1 MRGTKLTAIATA
13 LVCGSVTL
21 GVTGPALAAGRAARL
36 AVAKSAAVER
46 VVAESAVAESAPE
59 ADSRSDSIGSL
70 GETLDLGSRIAKEA
84 DSWNPDVEHLRDL
97 RVRLRESAE
106 RLLAD
111 VRAVKAKTPARPGTD
126 GLAVDPVSDVKS
138 QLDTLVKDVNDLLAA
153 VDAKDVGKVTALV
166 GKVTEDLQ
174 ALLTS
179 VPKLLT
185 NAAPLPAPAPLP
197 GL

>member
-21 GVTGPALAAGRAARL
+21 GVTGPALAAGRAAEH
-36 AVAKSAAVER
+36 AAAVEHAAAAD
-46 VVAESAVAESAPE
+46 VPVDSVPG

-70 GETLDLGSRIAKEA
+70 GETLNTGSRIVKEA
-84 DSWNPDVEHLRDL
+84 ESWNPDMEHLRDL

-153 VDAKDVGKVTALV
+153 VQAKDVGKVTALV
-166 GKVTEDLQ
+166 GQVTADLQ

-179 VPKLLT
+179 VPKLLS
-185 NAAPLPAPAPLP
+185 NAAPLPAPLPAPVPLP

>member
-1 MRGTKLTAIATA
+1 MRSTKLIAIATA

-21 GVTGPALAAGRAARL
+21 GVTGPALAAGRAARPA
-36 AVAKSAAVER
+36 AVAPAAVEPA
-46 VVAESAVAESAPE
+46 VVESAVESAPE

-70 GETLDLGSRIAKEA
+70 GETLNLGSRIVKEA

-138 QLDTLVKDVNDLLAA
+138 QLDTLLKDVNDLLTA
-153 VDAKDVGKVTALV
+153 VQVKDVGKVTALV
-166 GKVTEDLQ
+166 GQVTADLQ

-185 NAAPLPAPAPLP
+185 NAAPLPPVPAPLP

>member
-1 MRGTKLTAIATA
+1 MRSTKIVAIATA

-21 GVTGPALAAGRAARL
+21 GVTGPALAAGRVARP
-36 AVAKSAAVER
+36 AAV
-46 VVAESAVAESAPE
+46 ESAPE

-70 GETLDLGSRIAKEA
+70 GETLNLGSRIAKEA

-111 VRAVKAKTPARPGTD
+111 VRAVKAKTPARPGAD

-153 VDAKDVGKVTALV
+153 VDAKDVAKVTALV
-166 GKVTEDLQ
+166 GKVTADLQ

>member
-13 LVCGSVTL
+13 LVCGSVAVPVAL
-21 GVTGPALAAGRAARL
+21 GATGPALAAGRAARP
-36 AVAKSAAVER
+36 AA
-46 VVAESAVAESAPE
+46 AATGPA
-59 ADSRSDSIGSL
+59 DSIGSL
-70 GETLDLGSRIAKEA
+70 GETLHLGSRITKEA

-97 RVRLRESAE
+97 RTRLRESAE

-111 VRAVKAKTPARPGTD
+111 IRAVKAKTPARPGTD
-126 GLAVDPVSDVKS
+126 GLAVDPLTDVKT

-153 VDAKDVGKVTALV
+153 VDAKDVGKVTALN
-166 GKVTEDLQ
+166 GKVTADLR

-179 VPKLLT
+179 VPKLLA
-185 NAAPLPAPAPLP
+185 NPAPLP